1 MHLTQLN
8 QSISDELGIK
18 KQGETRTAA
27 LRTQLQK
34 KIEVLSS
41 DVPLMASVE
50 K

>member
-1 MHLTQLN
+1 MHLTQLT
-8 QSISDELGIK
+8 QSIRDELGIK

-27 LRTQLQK
+27 LLTQLQK